1 MPKAQAPPVPTP
13 NAVAPPQSRLQQMMP
28 MLLVLNAFLLV
39 VLIVLVVF
47 LLKSQ

>member
-1 MPKAQAPPVPTP
+1 
-13 NAVAPPQSRLQQMMP
+13 MMP

-47 LLKSQ
+47 LLKSR

>member
-13 NAVAPPQSRLQQMMP
+13 KAVAPQSKLQQMLP
-28 MLLVLNAFLLV
+28 ILLVLNAFLLV

-47 LLKSQ
+47 VLKSK

>member
-1 MPKAQAPPVPTP
+1 
-13 NAVAPPQSRLQQMMP
+13 

-47 LLKSQ
+47 LLKSR

>member
-1 MPKAQAPPVPTP
+1 
-13 NAVAPPQSRLQQMMP
+13 MP

-47 LLKSQ
+47 LLKAR

>member
-1 MPKAQAPPVPTP
+1 
-13 NAVAPPQSRLQQMMP
+13 MMP

-47 LLKSQ
+47 LLKTR